1 MKILVTYQIPR
12 DPFLNLPRAWEIVF
26 PEEGKECFTEEEII
40 ERVGDCEVLLSIF
53 SRPVSN
59 AVIDAGKKLRL
70 ISNFGVGFNNID
82 IAYARSKNIAVT
94 NTPVSVCNPTA
105 EHAMA
110 LMLAVSRRVG
120 ECNITLRTKKEAIW
134 GTMRNLGH
142 TLEGKTLGIV
152 GMGRIGQNVAKK
164 AEAFGMKIVYTNS
177 KTEVPGYK
185 RLPLEDLLRTS
196 DVVSLHV
203 PLTPET
209 KGLIGKAELALMR
222 PQAILVNTSRG
233 AVVDETALADHLEAG
248 YLFGAGLD
256 VFEKEPHIEP
266 RLYTMPN
273 VVLTPH
279 VGNGTY
285 EARVATGV
293 EALDNILAFFAG
305 APTNVVNF

>member
-12 DPFLNLPRAWEIVF
+12 DPFLNLPKSWEVIF
-26 PEEGKECFTEEEII
+26 PDENHECFTEEELI
-40 ERVGDCEVLLSIF
+40 ERIPDCEVLLSIF

-94 NTPVSVCNPTA
+94 NTPISVCNPTA

-120 ECNITLRTKKEAIW
+120 ECNITLRTKKESIW

-164 AEAFGMKIVYTNS
+164 AEAFGMKVVYTNS

-185 RLPLEDLLRTS
+185 RLPLEELLKTA

-203 PLTPET
+203 PLTPQT
-209 KGLIGKAELALMR
+209 QGLIGKAELALMK

-233 AVVDETALADHLEAG
+233 AVVDEAALAERLEAG

-256 VFEKEPHIEP
+256 VFEQEPHINAK
-266 RLYTMPN
+266 LYTLSN

-285 EARVATGV
+285 EARVATGA
-293 EALDNILAFFAG
+293 EALGNVLAFFAG
-305 APTNVVNF
+305 APTNVVN

>member
-12 DPFLNLPRAWEIVF
+12 DPFLNLPKSWEVIF
-26 PEEGKECFTEEEII
+26 PDENQECFTEEELI
-40 ERVGDCEVLLSIF
+40 ERIPDCEVLLSIF

-59 AVIDAGKKLRL
+59 AVIDAGQKLRL

-94 NTPVSVCNPTA
+94 NTPISVCNPTA

-120 ECNITLRTKKEAIW
+120 ECNITLRTKKESIW

-164 AEAFGMKIVYTNS
+164 AEAFGMKVVYTNS

-185 RLPLEDLLRTS
+185 RLPLEELLKTA

-203 PLTPET
+203 PLTPQT
-209 KGLIGKAELALMR
+209 QGLIGKAELALMK

-233 AVVDETALADHLEAG
+233 AVVDEAALADRLEAG

-256 VFEKEPHIEP
+256 VFEQEPHINAK
-266 RLYTMPN
+266 LYTLSN

-285 EARVATGV
+285 EARVATGA
-293 EALDNILAFFAG
+293 EALGNVLAFFAG
-305 APTNVVNF
+305 APTNVVN

>member
-12 DPFLNLPRAWEIVF
+12 DPFLNLPKSWEVIF
-26 PEEGKECFTEEEII
+26 PEEDKEFFTDEELIARIGE
-40 ERVGDCEVLLSIF
+40 CEVLLSIF
-53 SRPVSN
+53 SRPVN
-59 AVIDAGKKLRL
+59 RAVIDAGVKLKL

-94 NTPVSVCNPTA
+94 NTPLSVCNPTA

-164 AEAFGMKIVYTNS
+164 AEAFGMHVVYTNAR
-177 KTEVPGYK
+177 TEVPGYK
-185 RLPLEDLLRTS
+185 RLPLQELLKTS
-196 DVVSLHV
+196 DVVSFHV
-203 PLTPET
+203 PLTSET
-209 KGLIGKAELALMR
+209 KGMIGADELALMK
-222 PQAILVNTSRG
+222 PNAILVNTSRG
-233 AVVDETALADHLEAG
+233 AVIHEAALAEALERG
-248 YLFGAGLD
+248 HLFGAGLD
-256 VFEKEPHIEP
+256 VFEQEPHIHEK
-266 RLYTMPN
+266 LYTLPN

-279 VGNGTY
+279 VGNGTC
-285 EARVATGV
+285 EARVATGA
-293 EALDNILAFFAG
+293 EALGNILAFFTG
-305 APTNVVNF
+305 TPTNVVN

>member
-12 DPFLNLPRAWEIVF
+12 DPFLNLPKSWEVIF
-26 PEEGKECFTEEEII
+26 PEEGKEFFTDEELI
-40 ERVGDCEVLLSIF
+40 ERIPDCEVLLSIF
-53 SRPVSN
+53 SRPVSR
-59 AVIDAGKKLRL
+59 AVVDAGVKLRL

-94 NTPVSVCNPTA
+94 NTPLSVCNPTA

-120 ECNITLRTKKEAIW
+120 ECNITLRTKKETIW

-164 AEAFGMKIVYTNS
+164 AEAFGMHVVYTNVR
-177 KTEVPGYK
+177 TEVPGYK
-185 RLPLEDLLRTS
+185 RLPLEELLKTA
-196 DVVSLHV
+196 DVVSFHV
-203 PLTPET
+203 PLTNET
-209 KGLIGKAELALMR
+209 KGMIGAQEIALMK
-222 PQAILVNTSRG
+222 PGAILVNTSRG
-233 AVVDETALADHLEAG
+233 AVINEAALAEALERG
-248 YLFGAGLD
+248 HLFGAGLD
-256 VFEKEPHIEP
+256 VFEQEPHINEK
-266 RLYTMPN
+266 LYTMPN

-285 EARVATGV
+285 EARVATGA
-293 EALDNILAFFAG
+293 EALGNILAFFTG
-305 APTNVVNF
+305 TPTNVVN